1 MLQYVH
7 GTTVLHRLPP
17 LCKLGLAVLLSALCF
32 ATGNL
37 LLLALLIG
45 GSVALGALAGIGK
58 QTLRTLLGLCK
69 FSSILFLLQVFFI
82 SEGRVLLALPL
93 GLAVTGEGIVF
104 SARLCLR
111 LIGATLPLT
120 VMLAVTRL
128 PDLTRALERTLRV
141 PYRYAFALSTAIRF
155 IPILARDFSAVV
167 EAQTARGVELD
178 GNLLQRVRLLLPLCV
193 PLLVSSVR
201 RIESAAL
208 SAELRGFHLRAQRR
222 EFR

>member
-1 MLQYVH
+1 MKGMLQYVH

-45 GSVALGALAGIGK
+45 GLGARAGIGK

-93 GLAVTGEGIVF
+93 GLAVTVEGIAF

-222 EFR
+222 

>member
-58 QTLRTLLGLCK
+58 QTGLCK

-93 GLAVTGEGIVF
+93 GLAVTVEGIVF

>member
-45 GSVALGALAGIGK
+45 GSLAGIGK

-93 GLAVTGEGIVF
+93 GLAVTVEGIVF

-222 EFR
+222 

>member
-1 MLQYVH
+1 MKGMLQYVH

-93 GLAVTGEGIVF
+93 GLAVTVEGIVF

-120 VMLAVTRL
+120 VML
-128 PDLTRALERTLRV
+128 
-141 PYRYAFALSTAIRF
+141 
-155 IPILARDFSAVV
+155 
-167 EAQTARGVELD
+167 
-178 GNLLQRVRLLLPLCV
+178 
-193 PLLVSSVR
+193 
-201 RIESAAL
+201 
-208 SAELRGFHLRAQRR
+208 
-222 EFR
+222 

>member
-1 MLQYVH
+1 MQA
-7 GTTVLHRLPP
+7 GP
-17 LCKLGLAVLLSALCF
+17 CGSAQR
-32 ATGNL
+32 
-37 LLLALLIG
+37 ALLCDG
-45 GSVALGALAGIGK
+45 QSAAARAAHRGSVALGALAGIGK

-128 PDLTRALERTLRV
+128 SDLTRALERTLRV

-222 EFR
+222 